1 MECLVISFTYP
12 GEVRKVA
19 DRFKDLF
26 SLCGIDF
33 KVACCFFCYSLFGC
47 KSLSELVKICPWSPS
62 VSTLNRNLGG
72 FRPNRAMKR
81 LREQIL
87 KKYSDMNPN
96 DFCYA
101 VDDTANPRYGKT
113 IFRSGRFGSSGGVYS
128 GQKVLLIAL
137 VDIRRKIAFPLSY
150 AFLTSKKDP
159 NHTSAP
165 EVAIHLFEEI
175 LQSKFPPLPVTA
187 DSWFDSFSFMFNLYA
202 LGLSYSGEIKSNRK
216 VIALSGRKWK
226 SLQQFF
232 KGMDRR
238 KAKKKYYS
246 ESTGLIR
253 QLELPMKIIAVFNN
267 KNDKK
272 AFAYYVST
280 DDSLL
285 GARLWKL
292 SRARWCI
299 ECLFRDLKQNLS
311 FGKLP
316 CGGEGAS
323 DLSVCIPLILATSLR
338 LDPEIWSAYS
348 GATIG
353 AKVKQFR
360 EDSLQS
366 SIEFIA
372 RNPGDRKVTQFNTR
386 RNSVNKKPTN
396 RLAEAV

>member
-1 MECLVISFTYP
+1 MISFTYP
-12 GEVRKVA
+12 DEVRKVA

-26 SLCGIDF
+26 SICGIDF
-33 KVACCFFCYSLFGC
+33 KIVCCFFCYSLFGC

-62 VSTLNRNLGG
+62 VSTLNRSFVG
-72 FRPNRAMKR
+72 FKPNRAMRR

-87 KKYSDMNPN
+87 KKYPNMNPN

-113 IFRSGRFGSSGGVYS
+113 IFKSGRFGSSGGIYS
-128 GQKVLLIAL
+128 GQKVLLIVL
-137 VDIRRKIAFPLSY
+137 VDIRRKIAIPLSY
-150 AFLTSKKDP
+150 AYLTSRKDP
-159 NHTSAP
+159 NHIPAT
-165 EVAIHLFEEI
+165 EVAINLFEEI
-175 LQSKFPPLPVTA
+175 LESNFPPLPVTA
-187 DSWFDSFSFMFNLYA
+187 DSWFDSFSFMFNLYV

-216 VIALSGRKWK
+216 VIAPSGRKWK

-232 KGMDRR
+232 KGMVRR
-238 KAKKKYYS
+238 KSKKKYYS
-246 ESTGLIR
+246 ESTGFIR
-253 QLELPMKIIAVFNN
+253 KLELPVKIIAVFNN

-280 DDSLL
+280 DYSMI

-323 DLSVCIPLILATSLR
+323 DLSVCIPLIPATSLR
-338 LDPEIWSAYS
+338 LDPEIWNAYS

-360 EDSLQS
+360 EGSLKK

-372 RNPGDRKVTQFNTR
+372 MNADARKVAHFNNR
-386 RNSVNKKPTN
+386 RSSVNKKPTN
-396 RLAEAV
+396 RLAEAA